1 MTFEIRY
8 TEPDDAAAIHAMLT
22 SPHVVDGTM
31 RLPYASFAS
40 SVERIEPRDGRYQLT
55 ALDDHE
61 VVGFG
66 ELVTHADVPRHAHA
80 GEINIILTR
89 VDRQGQGVGRAL
101 IKAMIDM
108 SDDWLGIE
116 RLGLTVW
123 TTNEHA
129 IRIYE
134 GFGFRIEGTLRRY
147 VRWRGELIDA
157 HVMGRLRSD
166 MSDTV

>member
-1 MTFEIRY
+1 MTFEIRH

-31 RLPYASFAS
+31 RLPYVSFAS
-40 SVERIEPRDGRYQLT
+40 SVERIEPREGRYQLT
-55 ALDDHE
+55 ALGDHE

-66 ELVTHADVPRHAHA
+66 ELVIHPDVPRHAHA
-80 GEINIILTR
+80 GVINIIVTR
-89 VDRQGQGVGRAL
+89 ADRQGQGVGRAL
-101 IKAMIDM
+101 IGAMVDL

-116 RLGLTVW
+116 RLSLTVW

-129 IRIYE
+129 IRVYE
-134 GFGFRIEGTLRRY
+134 DFGFRIEGTMRRY

-157 HVMGRLRSD
+157 HMMARLRSETLD
-166 MSDTV
+166 AG